1 MNSYE
6 AHNKYLEEKDTLEKE
21 LLIHNLKTTEALS
34 QSGGKWDNLYKP
46 GHLHG
51 NWLDSQT
58 EIKDAV
64 DIGCGTG
71 WFVNFLIDHKKFENV
86 IGIEPSQA
94 GINIAKKI
102 HDNDLTYLCGFA
114 EDMLSN
120 ITLNSPTL
128 FTTFIVLSHLPDD
141 VVIKILKEMN
151 KVAPKGSVFIFNE
164 NYGASFNMNLWYCR
178 TKEWWEKNLPNW
190 EITYDERPRPDLSGY
205 KQGLLGTK
213 LF

>member
-6 AHNKYLEEKDTLEKE
+6 AHNKQYEEKDKLEKE
-21 LLIHNLKTTEALS
+21 LLIHNLKTTESLS
-34 QSGGKWDNLYKP
+34 KSARTWDNLYKP

-58 EIKDAV
+58 KIKDAV

-94 GINIAKKI
+94 AINIAKKL

-114 EDMLSN
+114 EDMLPN

-128 FTTFIVLSHLPDD
+128 FTTFIVFSHLTDD
-141 VVIKILKEMN
+141 IVIKILKEMN
-151 KVAPKGSVFIFNE
+151 KVAPKDSVFIFNE
-164 NYGASFNMNLWYCR
+164 NVGTEFHMNLWHCR
-178 TKEWWEKNLPNW
+178 TKKWWEENLPNW
-190 EITYDERPRPDLSGY
+190 KITYDERPRPDLRVY
-205 KQGLLGTK
+205 KQGVMGIK
-213 LF
+213 NK

>member
-6 AHNKYLEEKDTLEKE
+6 THNKQYEEKSALERE
-21 LLIHNLKTTEALS
+21 LSLHNLRTAESIQKTGRS
-34 QSGGKWDNLYKP
+34 WDNLYKP

-51 NWLDSQT
+51 EWLDSQT

-71 WFVNFLIDHKKFENV
+71 WFVNYLIDYKGFENV

-94 GINIAKKI
+94 GIDIAKKL
-102 HDNDLTYLCGFA
+102 HNNDITYLCGLA
-114 EDMLSN
+114 EDILPN
-120 ITLNSPTL
+120 ITLNNSTL

-164 NYGASFNMNLWYCR
+164 NYGTEFHNNLWHCR
-178 TKEWWEKNLPNW
+178 SKKWWEENLSNW
-190 EITYDERPRPDLSGY
+190 TITYDERDRAD
-205 KQGLLGTK
+205 
-213 LF
+213 